1 MMIQVCVW
9 KEGLCLEDRVSEQGG
24 SEVCLTIVCALTI
37 ACAFEERALYKQ
49 KPAVQ
54 TPGVPFN
61 LPTHACTHLSG
72 SVQRTYM
79 HMVPIC
85 THLSGSV
92 QRTYMHMVP
101 TCTQQRSLQAC
112 AAWPN
117 VASLQG
123 LPCEHTPPSADTL
136 MHFLDISPEAIQIQ
150 VGAAAEPFL

>member
-79 HMVPIC
+79 HMVP
-85 THLSGSV
+85 
-92 QRTYMHMVP
+92 